1 MKKALALFIFFHSL
15 LISAQHEWRTFK
27 RKDIVKANA
36 LFYNPNGMFRF
47 DMKSEDSIGGKKV
60 HYDILYVFNSLNNKN
75 IEIFELYKNGLV
87 LKRFKNDTV
96 AMRHYFKDTWYVSDI
111 YNFRLNKMLY
121 LNRVPPG
128 FSNLTFFP
136 YIGTIYDWKLPRRF
150 MAKKDGEWYR
160 YEKDDNYWR
169 LKLFIDSSGVI
180 KQYQDIGLK
189 GSEAGEGIS
198 WNFTFQKIHNISL
211 EKFADSVY
219 EIQNALTVLEKVKK
233 ERTRNDSAIK
243 EMTQPLTSG
252 MQLPVFNCIE
262 NSMIQLD
269 SFDFVLAESWY
280 IQCQPCYKMKK
291 DIEANEREFTNRKI
305 KVLGY
310 NTINDTANI
319 RRFLCNKGYNGYE
332 INTSVFRNEMLNTS
346 SYPTLYLLNRDLKVV
361 KTFEGYNNKR
371 VNEIIEYTDKLR
383 SDE

>member
-15 LISAQHEWRTFK
+15 FISAQHDWRTFK

-47 DMKSEDSIGGKKV
+47 DMKSEDSIGGKV
-60 HYDILYVFNSLNNKN
+60 RHYDILYVFNRLNNKN
-75 IEIFELYKNGLV
+75 IEIFELYKNGVV

-96 AMRHYFKDTWYVSDI
+96 AMRHFFKDTWHVSDV
-111 YNFRLNKMLY
+111 YNFSLNKMLY

-211 EKFADSVY
+211 EKFADSVF
-219 EIQNALTVLEKVKK
+219 EIYKALVQYEKVKK
-233 ERTRNDSAIK
+233 EQSKKDSAIK
-243 EMTQPLTSG
+243 EITYTLKSG
-252 MQLPVFNCIE
+252 MQLPVFNCAE
-262 NSMIQLD
+262 SSMLQLD

-291 DIEANEREFTNRKI
+291 DIEANEKEFTDRKI

-319 RRFLCNKGYNGYE
+319 RHLLCSKGYRGDE
-332 INTSVFRNEMLNTS
+332 INTGVFRNELLNTS
-346 SYPTLYLLNRDLKVV
+346 SYPTLYLLNRDLKIV
-361 KTFEGYNNKR
+361 KTFEGYNKKR
-371 VNEIIEYTDKLR
+371 VNEIIEYADKLR
-383 SDE
+383 SEK

>member
-47 DMKSEDSIGGKKV
+47 DMISEDSIGGKKV

-96 AMRHYFKDTWYVSDI
+96 AMRHYFMDTWYVSDI
-111 YNFRLNKMLY
+111 YNFSLNKMLY

-211 EKFADSVY
+211 EKFVDSVY
-219 EIQNALTVLEKVKK
+219 EIHNALTVLEKVKK

-269 SFDFVLAESWY
+269 SFDFLLAESWY

-332 INTSVFRNEMLNTS
+332 INASVFRNEMLNTS

-383 SDE
+383 SQE